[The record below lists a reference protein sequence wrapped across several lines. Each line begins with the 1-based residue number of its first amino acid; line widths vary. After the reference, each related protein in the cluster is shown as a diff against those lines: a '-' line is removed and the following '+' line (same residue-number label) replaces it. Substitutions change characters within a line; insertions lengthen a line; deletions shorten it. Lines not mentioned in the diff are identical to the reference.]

1 MKDQTQEIALNG
13 HSDTKMFK
21 TGIEVCAFIKWA
33 GKTTW
38 TLLMHEKASINSIKI
53 KRFQSVDQNEM
64 ILMIMNSSIVGNAG
78 GDHNSI
84 N

>member
-1 MKDQTQEIALNG
+1 MPDIKNQTQEIALNG

-38 TLLMHEKASINSIKI
+38 TLLMHEKSI
-53 KRFQSVDQNEM
+53 D
-64 ILMIMNSSIVGNAG
+64 
-78 GDHNSI
+78 
-84 N
+84 